1 MGRLDDNLNG
11 FRDDWRIMGDV
22 PVIAEDQLKGV
33 RSRWKFKD
41 GFRLSPTEM
50 SVLVVGRD
58 RDPGVRKRRI
68 NDQMVMACV
77 GFLDGCGSDAG
88 AREPESHDKGALN
101 DRPLGRRNDIQRSA
115 FRGGCSARGRLVFG
129 GFALRLVV
137 SRQRRSGGGRDED
150 REPEDH
156 GNGRSGHS
164 V

>member
-1 MGRLDDNLNG
+1 
-11 FRDDWRIMGDV
+11 MGDV

-58 RDPGVRKRRI
+58 RHPGVRKRRI

-129 GFALRLVV
+129 GFCPSTRGVPPAP
-137 SRQRRSGGGRDED
+137 QWGRTKMKD
-150 REPEDH
+150 REPEDTSS
-156 GNGRSGHS
+156 GTAGRGILFNGAAL
-164 V
+164 